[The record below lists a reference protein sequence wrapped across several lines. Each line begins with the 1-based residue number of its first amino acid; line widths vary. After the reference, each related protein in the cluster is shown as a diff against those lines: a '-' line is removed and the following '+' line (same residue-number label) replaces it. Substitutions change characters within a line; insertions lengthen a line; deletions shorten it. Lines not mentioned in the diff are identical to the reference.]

1 MEFTVP
7 LDTPFSLEYTLESGQ
22 LFRWERMGEW
32 WFGIVSGS
40 GIKVRQEGDALRCS
54 SSSDFLDNNFVTNYF
69 RLDEDLDHI
78 LASMAK
84 DEVITK
90 AIEKFY
96 GLRLVRQDPWECLGS
111 FVLATNANIPRI
123 KKMVSS
129 VCSRHGEPTRFEGGA
144 YHGFPSPE
152 ALSRA
157 SVSELQ
163 ALGLGYRAPFLKK
176 VAKSVAGGRVDLNSV
191 RNLSYE
197 KSQEL
202 LLTEL
207 FGEKLLLGVGPK
219 VADCVLLYSLGM
231 DEAFPIDVWIA
242 RMIAKSYPNLLP
254 KSLLSRLAENAKL
267 RLSIG
272 EYRRVSNSIRSHFG
286 KYAGYAQQYLYMA
299 AREEAA

>member
-7 LDTPFSLEYTLESGQ
+7 LDTPFNLEYTLESGQ

-32 WFGIVSGS
+32 WFGIVSGA

-54 SSSDFLDNNFVTNYF
+54 SGSDLLDNNFVTNYF

-84 DEVITK
+84 DDVITK

-129 VCSRHGEPTRFEGGA
+129 VCTRYGESTQFEGDT
-144 YHGFPSPE
+144 YHAFPSPE
-152 ALSRA
+152 VLSRA
-157 SVSELQ
+157 SVSDLR
-163 ALGLGYRAPFLKK
+163 ALGLGYRAPFLKH
-176 VAKSVAGGRVDLNSV
+176 VAKSVAEGKVDLTSMPT
-191 RNLSYE
+191 LSYE
-197 KSQEL
+197 KSQEI

-219 VADCVLLYSLGM
+219 VADCVLLYSLGK
-231 DEAFPIDVWIA
+231 DEAFPIDVWIT

-254 KSLLSRLAENAKL
+254 KPLRRRLAANAKL

-286 KYAGYAQQYLYMA
+286 VYAGYAQQYLYMA
-299 AREEAA
+299 SREEAG

>member
-54 SSSDFLDNNFVTNYF
+54 SSSEFLDNNFVTNYF

-129 VCSRHGEPTRFEGGA
+129 ICSSYGEPTQFEGDT

-157 SVSELQ
+157 SVSELR

-176 VAKSVAGGRVDLNSV
+176 VAKSVAGGRVDLNGM
-191 RNLSYE
+191 RALNYE
-197 KSQEL
+197 ESQEL
-202 LLTEL
+202 LLTEI

-219 VADCVLLYSLGM
+219 VADCVLLYSLGI

-254 KSLLSRLAENAKL
+254 KSLLRRLAENGKL
-267 RLSIG
+267 RLTVG
-272 EYRRVSNSIRSHFG
+272 EYRRVSNSVRSHFG
-286 KYAGYAQQYLYMA
+286 TYAGYAQLYLYMA